1 MADKIAVIG
10 CGFVGV
16 SLSVALAISGYEVLG
31 VEVDAAKLKLL
42 QNGQVPFFE
51 HGLGDLFTKAMATG
65 NLSFSSDYSK
75 AIAGANII
83 FAAVGTPSREDGSV
97 NLDYL
102 EAAAREASKYCE
114 PEAIW
119 VTRSTVPVGTG
130 RKLSLIFAQTDKKVA
145 VVSSPEFLAEGS
157 AMRNTFFPDR
167 IIAGSDSPE
176 AARKV
181 IAVLRAIE
189 DQGQRFAGDDLA
201 TYASLY
207 SGAKTT
213 SSGINAIPTLA
224 QAPARAAELV
234 IGLESA
240 ELIKVSSNSFLAM
253 KISFAN
259 MVARVCAA
267 SGADVTE
274 VMDGIGLDKRIG
286 RDYLYPGLGWGGGC
300 FPKDVAG
307 FIDTL
312 ASWGIETELMD
323 GVRQINAAQIDYVKS
338 LATQLLGGVLT
349 DKKITVLGASFK
361 PGTDDVRQSQS
372 VILAIALARAG
383 CAVTITDPL
392 ADPTAEIARLTAEM
406 PLAAPINF
414 QKDLETA
421 VQGADLL
428 ILATEWPE
436 YVNAD
441 FAKIGAI
448 LSQKNI
454 IDARNKIPTG
464 KLEAAGY
471 KYKTIGGAKSNE

>member
-16 SLSVALAISGYEVLG
+16 SLSVALAISGYEVAG
-31 VEVDAAKLKLL
+31 VEVDTAKLKLL
-42 QNGQVPFFE
+42 QDGQVPFFE
-51 HGLGDLFTKAMATG
+51 HGLDDLFAKAMATG
-65 NLSFSSDYSK
+65 KLSFSSDYST
-75 AIAGANII
+75 AIPGATII
-83 FAAVGTPSREDGSV
+83 FAAVGTPSRADGSV

-102 EAAAREASKYCE
+102 EGAAREASKYCGS
-114 PEAIW
+114 EAVW

-130 RKLSLIFAQTDKKVA
+130 RKLALIFAQTDKTVA

-167 IIAGSDSPE
+167 IIAGSDNPE

-181 IAVLRAIE
+181 IDVLRAIE
-189 DQGQRFAGDDLA
+189 DQGQRFADDDLA

-207 SGAKTT
+207 SGARTI
-213 SSGINAIPTLA
+213 SAGAAPTPA
-224 QAPARAAELV
+224 VAHTPAPAAELV

-307 FIDTL
+307 FIGTL

-323 GVRQINAAQIDYVKS
+323 GVKQINAAQIDYVKS
-338 LATQLLGGVLT
+338 LATELLMGTLT

-361 PGTDDVRQSQS
+361 PGTDDVRESQS

-383 CAVTITDPL
+383 AIVTLTDPL
-392 ADPTAEIARLTAEM
+392 AEPSTEIARLTAES
-406 PLAAPINF
+406 PLTTPISF
-414 QKDLETA
+414 QKDLGTA

-436 YVNAD
+436 YVNAN
-441 FAKIGAI
+441 FAEIGAI